1 MKKSIRKLLVSI
13 ARKHAFLRESVMGFI
28 TFVQKRKYMKFY
40 RKYKVDDKLVVFE
53 SFNGR
58 KYCDSPKAIYLRMLE
73 DKKYKDYK
81 FVWAFL
87 KPEEFKF
94 LEKNRNTKV
103 VKYHSEEYK
112 KTYASAKYWFTPS
125 RLPDYIVPKKD
136 QMYVQCWHGTPLKRL
151 GYDIKVEGKNALHT
165 VKEWSHLYEYDAS
178 RYAYMVSPSK
188 FVSDCYKSAFN
199 LAHVG
204 KENCIIEKGYPRND
218 ALFTFD
224 KKYVDKLKKDL
235 GIPKNKKIIL
245 YAPTWRDDQ
254 YKSGTGYSYNLALDF
269 DKFRDKFSDEY
280 VLLFRTH
287 YLIAEIVD
295 LTKYE
300 GFIYNVSD
308 YSDINDLYIL
318 ADMIITDYS
327 SVFFDYANLK
337 RPMLFYM
344 YDLEDYKNN
353 ARDFYFDL
361 DLLPGPI
368 IEKENDLYKEIANI
382 DKYWKKYK
390 EKYEKFNKKFNYLDD
405 KDSSKRVL
413 DEIIK

>member
-151 GYDIKVEGKNALHT
+151 GYDIKVEGKLIYLRVENNMPA
-165 VKEWSHLYEYDAS
+165 VKAS
-178 RYAYMVSPSK
+178 RR
-188 FVSDCYKSAFN
+188 
-199 LAHVG
+199 
-204 KENCIIEKGYPRND
+204 II
-218 ALFTFD
+218 A
-224 KKYVDKLKKDL
+224 
-235 GIPKNKKIIL
+235 
-245 YAPTWRDDQ
+245 AC
-254 YKSGTGYSYNLALDF
+254 
-269 DKFRDKFSDEY
+269 
-280 VLLFRTH
+280 
-287 YLIAEIVD
+287 
-295 LTKYE
+295 
-300 GFIYNVSD
+300 
-308 YSDINDLYIL
+308 
-318 ADMIITDYS
+318 
-327 SVFFDYANLK
+327 
-337 RPMLFYM
+337 
-344 YDLEDYKNN
+344 
-353 ARDFYFDL
+353 
-361 DLLPGPI
+361 LPGCWR
-368 IEKENDLYKEIANI
+368 NGSFD
-382 DKYWKKYK
+382 
-390 EKYEKFNKKFNYLDD
+390 
-405 KDSSKRVL
+405 
-413 DEIIK
+413 